1 MSDIS
6 KNILKGAK
14 ESLEYAKGNKVTV
27 KEHKVRVPE
36 EVDVVAI
43 RNKLHMEREEF
54 ADEFGF
60 SLRTLEKWERGERS
74 PKGPTRAYLTVIEKD
89 PKAVKRALSR

>member
-1 MSDIS
+1 MSEIS
-6 KNILKGAK
+6 KSILKGAK
-14 ESLEYAKGNKVTV
+14 EALEYAKGKKVGANK
-27 KEHKVRVPE
+27 HKVQVPD

-60 SLRTLEKWERGERS
+60 KLRTLEKWERGERT
-74 PKGPTRAYLTVIEKD
+74 PKGPARAYLTVIEKD
-89 PKAVKRALSR
+89 PKAVKNALAK